1 MKEIGGKYGNG
12 FKVPSGVTA
21 SDKTGERGGAKKG
34 IPGGKSERTGSEK
47 AFDGGRQSG
56 ICYKHDRKAYK

>member
-1 MKEIGGKYGNG
+1 MKEKYGNG
-12 FKVPSGVTA
+12 FSIPGGAAA

-47 AFDGGRQSG
+47 AYDGGRHAG
-56 ICYKHDRKAYK
+56 VCYTHDRKAYK

>member
-1 MKEIGGKYGNG
+1 MKEKYGNG
-12 FKVPSGVTA
+12 FSIPGGAAA

-47 AFDGGRQSG
+47 AYDGGRQSG